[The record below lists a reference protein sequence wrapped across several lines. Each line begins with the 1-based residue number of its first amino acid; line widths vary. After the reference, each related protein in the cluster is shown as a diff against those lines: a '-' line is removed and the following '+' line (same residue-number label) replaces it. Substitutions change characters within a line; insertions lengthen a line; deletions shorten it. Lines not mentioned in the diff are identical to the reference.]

1 MKRSRYRAVN
11 TTANR
16 TWLFPEI
23 PVVQRE
29 SGGRLGVGCLRNQP
43 RPCAWDRPR
52 VGRSAAV
59 PGGLP
64 SPPRRSRALSH
75 GPQPGG
81 SPAPKLLQPEA
92 LSQARPHGHS
102 RAPQGPPTVRTQG
115 GGSEGPH
122 LTSAPWNRSPL
133 SRSRPGR
140 HGPRHQLPATSL
152 PATAPGSQPR
162 NPGAT
167 REGPRGAEL
176 GAWSHP
182 PPNCIYPE
190 SAEGN

>member
-1 MKRSRYRAVN
+1 MKRSRYRAVK

-43 RPCAWDRPR
+43 PPSAGDGPESA
-52 VGRSAAV
+52 RSAAV

-122 LTSAPWNRSPL
+122 LTSAPEPVAALPL
-133 SRSRPGR
+133 PSRP
-140 HGPRHQLPATSL
+140 PRSTSPTPSHLPACHSSRF
-152 PATAPGSQPR
+152 PAPKSRGHPRRAKGS
-162 NPGAT
+162 
-167 REGPRGAEL
+167 
-176 GAWSHP
+176 
-182 PPNCIYPE
+182 
-190 SAEGN
+190 